1 MDLADIVQSGV
12 LLIAICALGYSFYR
26 NGRSTSRNA
35 REAVTELQGNIEHV
49 NETLKDPHSGLGA
62 IKESVDAQKNHCANL
77 SGRFDERLLN
87 LEKERDKK

>member
-1 MDLADIVQSGV
+1 MDLADIIQSGV
-12 LLIAICALGYSFYR
+12 FLTAICALGYSFYR

-49 NETLKDPHSGLGA
+49 NETLKDPLSGLGA
-62 IKESVDAQKNHCANL
+62 IKESVDAQKNNCANL

-87 LEKERDKK
+87 LEKERDKE

>member
-1 MDLADIVQSGV
+1 MDLADIIQSGV
-12 LLIAICALGYSFYR
+12 FLTAICALWYSVYR
-26 NGRSTSRNA
+26 NGTSTARNT

>member
-1 MDLADIVQSGV
+1 MNPTDLIQSGV

-26 NGRSTSRNA
+26 NGRSTSRNT

-62 IKESVDAQKNHCANL
+62 IKESVDDQKNHCANL
-77 SGRFDERLLN
+77 SGRFDERLKN
-87 LEKERDKK
+87 VEEKGKK